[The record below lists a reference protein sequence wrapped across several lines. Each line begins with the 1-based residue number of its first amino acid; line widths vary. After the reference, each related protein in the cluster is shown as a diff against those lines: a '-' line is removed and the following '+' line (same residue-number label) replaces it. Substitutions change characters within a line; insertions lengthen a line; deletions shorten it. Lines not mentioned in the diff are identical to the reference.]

1 MLNPIMEDI
10 KRENICK
17 QIFSSY
23 KNLYPSLQKYI
34 RKEFRDNLLT
44 QIVSDFYQTVTG
56 GDFLSERQKA
66 LVESIFEEIGR
77 SRQ

>member
-1 MLNPIMEDI
+1 MEDI

-17 QIFSSY
+17 QIVPPY

-44 QIVSDFYQTVTG
+44 QIVSDFYITWNNNS
-56 GDFLSERQKA
+56 FSN
-66 LVESIFEEIGR
+66 FF
-77 SRQ
+77 

>member
-1 MLNPIMEDI
+1 MGNI

-17 QIFSSY
+17 QIFPSY

-44 QIVSDFYQTVTG
+44 QIVADFYIICNNNS
-56 GDFLSERQKA
+56 FR
-66 LVESIFEEIGR
+66 IFFKRTI
-77 SRQ
+77 S

>member
-17 QIFSSY
+17 QIFPPY

-44 QIVSDFYQTVTG
+44 QIISDFYITWNNNS
-56 GDFLSERQKA
+56 FSN
-66 LVESIFEEIGR
+66 FF
-77 SRQ
+77 

>member
-1 MLNPIMEDI
+1 MEDI

-17 QIFSSY
+17 QIFPSY

-44 QIVSDFYQTVTG
+44 QIVADFYITCNNNSFRI
-56 GDFLSERQKA
+56 FLKERFHNTA
-66 LVESIFEEIGR
+66 YSTFLIS
-77 SRQ
+77 